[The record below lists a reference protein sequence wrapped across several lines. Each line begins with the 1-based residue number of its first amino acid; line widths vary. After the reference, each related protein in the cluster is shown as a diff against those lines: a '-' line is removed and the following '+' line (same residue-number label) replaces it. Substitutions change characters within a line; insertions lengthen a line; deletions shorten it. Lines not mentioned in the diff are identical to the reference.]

1 MNFFEQQ
8 MRQMFGDTDII
19 REPKFIGKTMIGK
32 LDDELLVKLQ
42 FISTFNS
49 TEYNAV
55 QASVINRTEGV
66 VDNQTFE
73 FSDLIGI
80 QIFDSGEKVEPHHVG
95 AWRKFGL
102 VYSRY
107 RRSKGTDRLR
117 GAGLCRDVSGGRNGD
132 DAAMTKIRANTA
144 GDGRPPS
151 LYRFQTGG
159 ESICLTG

>member
-42 FISTFNS
+42 FISSFNS
-49 TEYNAV
+49 TEYTAV

-80 QIFDSGEKVEPHHVG
+80 QIFDSGEKVEPHMWERGGNSDWFIPVTDAQKEQIACAVLDYVG
-95 AWRKFGL
+95 MYQEEEMG
-102 VYSRY
+102 
-107 RRSKGTDRLR
+107 
-117 GAGLCRDVSGGRNGD
+117 
-132 DAAMTKIRANTA
+132 MTQ
-144 GDGRPPS
+144 
-151 LYRFQTGG
+151 L
-159 ESICLTG
+159 